1 MVLRPLADPEKADF
15 EAIIDCV
22 QAMSPARLS
31 RLVAIMALYWLEYN
45 PGEVHEVLMQLRT
58 WLELEP
64 AHPGIKQAQNLIEL
78 TLHRRPELDALVASC
93 AKRWSPERISPVI
106 QNILR
111 VALVEM
117 TVLQKEPALIINE
130 AVELTKLLAEDDA
143 YRFVNG
149 ILDYLHKQKLT
160 EDT

>member
-1 MVLRPLADPEKADF
+1 MRPLADPEKADF
-15 EAIIDCV
+15 EAILECV
-22 QAMSPARLS
+22 QSMSPARLS

-45 PGEVHEVLMQLRT
+45 PIDVHEVLTQIRT
-58 WLELEP
+58 WLELDP
-64 AHPGIKQAQNLIEL
+64 AHPGVKQAQNLIEL
-78 TLHRRPELDALVASC
+78 SLKQQPDLDALISSC
-93 AKRWSPERISPVI
+93 TERWSPKRISPVI

-117 TVLQKEPALIINE
+117 TILRRDPALIINE

-149 ILDYLHKQKLT
+149 ILDHLHKQPLT